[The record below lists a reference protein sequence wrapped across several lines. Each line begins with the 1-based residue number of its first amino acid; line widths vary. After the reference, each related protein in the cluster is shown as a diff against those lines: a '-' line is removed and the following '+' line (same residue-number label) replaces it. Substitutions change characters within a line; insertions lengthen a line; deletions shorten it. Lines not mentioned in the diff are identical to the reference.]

1 MTDKKELRLSKLA
14 REFNVG
20 ITTIVD
26 FLKKKGF
33 EIESNPNTKVAPAL
47 YDLLSK
53 EYSSDLNAKKESEKV
68 NLRSF
73 REKKDTVT
81 IDEHSEDSSDEE
93 EADEKEILITDTSIG
108 KKAPMIFEPKKDLKE
123 PEVKIVGKIDI
134 ERLLKPKK
142 AEPEHVPEPP
152 KP

>member
-26 FLKKKGF
+26 FLKKKGH

-47 YDLLSK
+47 YDLLLK
-53 EYSSDLNAKKESEKV
+53 EYSSDINAKKESEKV

-73 REKKDTVT
+73 REKKET
-81 IDEHSEDSSDEE
+81 ITINEREEEVVDEE
-93 EADEKEILITDTSIG
+93 EE
-108 KKAPMIFEPKKDLKE
+108 
-123 PEVKIVGKIDI
+123 
-134 ERLLKPKK
+134 LLKMRVISNKLK
-142 AEPEHVPEPP
+142 NHEF
-152 KP
+152 